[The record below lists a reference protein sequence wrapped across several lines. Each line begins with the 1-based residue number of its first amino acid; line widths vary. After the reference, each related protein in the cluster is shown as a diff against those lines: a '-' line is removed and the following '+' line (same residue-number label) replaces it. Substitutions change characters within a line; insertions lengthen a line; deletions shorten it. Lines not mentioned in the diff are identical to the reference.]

1 MKISKV
7 KLSILLVFVLLFTV
21 FSLTSCEELLAS
33 LQGGSQT
40 PSTDENVDD
49 TTQDTGDETDACKHF
64 WINYVAITRPTCGTN
79 ETGITQST
87 CKHCGATREQIT
99 NSYVAHHIEKS
110 VTAAKCG
117 EDGFVLETCR
127 NCDYYYKETLMAL
140 EHTYKL
146 MEDPDNRGN
155 YGFMCKY
162 CYLLDRYVTVVTY
175 EDFGAVG
182 DGVTDDSDA
191 IRAAHDA
198 ANECGLPVL
207 GKANATYYIGPITK
221 TIRIQTDTDWNG
233 AHFIFDDHK
242 IRWDD
247 STLRSINVFTV
258 AAQEGSKKITV
269 PAGYT
274 LSKGDPNVGMT
285 FDAPCMLKIV
295 NSNEKIYIRYG
306 ANANNG
312 ANKYELI
319 LVDENGNVDPS
330 TPIQYDYTTVTEL
343 TAYCVVDTPIFV
355 GNGTITTIAPNPKE
369 YDPDYENNYCY
380 YKRGIVVNRSNT
392 TLYNIQHVIVGE
404 DMSIII
410 DRDGDGKTGDSLNSN
425 GKPEKWTD
433 DKSYG
438 VPYSGFF
445 SFSGCAN
452 TTMTDCLVQGHQAYN
467 FYQDG
472 GTTRNEMGSYDI
484 SGSDCINLSFL
495 NVVQYENQETG
506 ETITNRFMYHG
517 IMGTNF
523 CRNIVMD
530 NCYLDRFDAHQG
542 LHSATITNS
551 TLGFGILVI
560 GGGQLYIE
568 NVYRITEGAFI
579 LLREDY
585 NSVFDGDLI
594 IKNCRM
600 GPTITS
606 VISGKWRSFDNGLPN
621 YMFRSVTIEGLT
633 VESTSSTIYVYQISG
648 ASKSA
653 VNDSVNKLFLPDSIK
668 VSEVTNTSGRA
679 ITVKASKNSDAFSTV
694 TLTKD

>member
-1 MKISKV
+1 MLI
-7 KLSILLVFVLLFTV
+7 IVLLFTV
-21 FSLTSCEELLAS
+21 FTMTSCEELLSS
-33 LQGGSQT
+33 LQGDQQPDNTVDNGEEA
-40 PSTDENVDD
+40 PDD
-49 TTQDTGDETDACKHF
+49 TEGEVGECKHL

-79 ETGITQST
+79 EKGITQST
-87 CKHCGATREQIT
+87 CKHCGQTREQET
-99 NSYVAHHIEKS
+99 NAYVDHHIEKS
-110 VTAAKCG
+110 VTPAKCG
-117 EDGFVLETCR
+117 EDGYSVEACR
-127 NCDYYYKETLMAL
+127 NCDYYYKETLLAL
-140 EHTYKL
+140 EHSYKL
-146 MEDPDNRGN
+146 MADPENDGL
-155 YGFMCKY
+155 YGFMCKH
-162 CYLLDRYVTVVTY
+162 CFMLQKYVTSVTY

-182 DGVTDDSDA
+182 DGVTDDSEA

-198 ANECGLPVL
+198 ANECGLPVF
-207 GKANATYYIGPITK
+207 GRANATYYIGAIRK
-221 TIRIQTDTDWNG
+221 TITIKTDTDWNG
-233 AHFIFDDHK
+233 AKFIFDDHQ

-247 STLRSINVFTV
+247 SALRGVNVFTV
-258 AAQEGSKKITV
+258 AADEGSQKITV
-269 PAGYT
+269 PEGYT
-274 LSKGDPNVGMT
+274 LTKGQTNVGMT
-285 FDAPCMLKIV
+285 FDEACLLKIV
-295 NSNEKIYIRYG
+295 NKNKKIYIRYG

-312 ANKYELI
+312 TNQYELI
-319 LVDENGNVDPS
+319 LVDKDGNVDPS
-330 TPIQYDYTTVTEL
+330 TPIQYDYEVVSEM

-355 GNGTITTIAPNPKE
+355 GNCTITTIAPNPKE

-380 YKRGIVVNRSNT
+380 YTRGIIVNRSNT
-392 TLYNIQHVIVGE
+392 TLHNIHHVIVGE

-410 DRDGDGKTGDSLNSN
+410 DRDGDGKTGDALNAD
-425 GKPEKWTD
+425 GKPEKWSD

-452 TTMTDCLVQGHQAYN
+452 VIMTDCIVQGHQAYN

-484 SGSDCINLSFL
+484 SASDCVNLSLL
-495 NVVQYENQETG
+495 NVVQYENTQTG

-517 IMGTNF
+517 VMGSNF

-542 LHSATITNS
+542 LYNATITNS

-568 NVYRITEGAFI
+568 NVYRISEGAFI

-600 GPTITS
+600 GPNITS
-606 VISGKWRSFDNGLPN
+606 VISGRWRSFYNGLPN

-633 VESTSSTIYVYQISG
+633 VESKNSTIYVYQISG
-648 ASKSA
+648 VSSNA
-653 VNDSVNKLFLPDSIK
+653 VNDTVNKLFLPESIK
-668 VSEVTNTSGRA
+668 VSDVVNSSGRA
-679 ITVKASKNSDAFSTV
+679 VTVKASKNNDAFSRV
-694 TLTKD
+694 TLTNS